1 MNTPSQASPARTTGR
16 SSAQV
21 SNRQL
26 EQLRTDMLAQFTAVR
41 DELRAMLPREIYNVE
56 KKQTTDDIAELQAR
70 IAKLETASIDLNTQL
85 LSVKQQT
92 PIQIS
97 GSATQIRYDTVKT
110 ALDLLTKVLF
120 AIGGAVLT
128 YIAYHH

>member
-1 MNTPSQASPARTTGR
+1 MTQREFQSLR
-16 SSAQV
+16 SEIIT
-21 SNRQL
+21 R
-26 EQLRTDMLAQFTAVR
+26 F
-41 DELRAMLPREIYNVE
+41 DELGKQIQMMLPREIYEVR
-56 KKQTTDDIAELQAR
+56 QRQVTDDMDDLR
-70 IAKLETASIDLNTQL
+70 DRLAKLETSNIDLNTQL

-120 AIGGAVLT
+120 AVGGAVLT

>member
-1 MNTPSQASPARTTGR
+1 MTKREFDA
-16 SSAQV
+16 
-21 SNRQL
+21 
-26 EQLRTDMLAQFTAVR
+26 LRAELLNQFAEMR
-41 DELRAMLPREIYNVE
+41 KEIQAMLPREIYEVRHR
-56 KKQTTDDIAELQAR
+56 QLVDDVTDLQAR
-70 IAKLETASIDLNTQL
+70 LSKVETSNIDLNTQL

-120 AIGGAVLT
+120 AVGGAVLT